1 MDFKGKGA
9 VNTAK
14 ARAVIENGRIESS
27 LLFRDSERRS
37 RHIVP
42 ASRERS
48 GESVVFSHTDCNSCA
63 NSSINVPHPP
73 PPPSGDPQSLF

>member
-1 MDFKGKGA
+1 MGSKGKEA
-9 VNTAK
+9 VNAAK

-37 RHIVP
+37 RHLVP

-48 GESVVFSHTDCNSCA
+48 GELVFFSFFLKFLCKQLNKCA
-63 NSSINVPHPP
+63 PTPP

>member
-1 MDFKGKGA
+1 MGFKDKGA

-37 RHIVP
+37 RHLVP
-42 ASRERS
+42 ASSERS
-48 GESVVFSHTDCNSCA
+48 GELGFFQSH
-63 NSSINVPHPP
+63 
-73 PPPSGDPQSLF
+73 